1 MAKIT
6 LADGTVIEGTIEE
19 LKQMGVKFP
28 VEDEPKV
35 EPLKVGDYA
44 KVIQLGHCNEG
55 EIVEILSVDYSEH
68 YPFDTKLITGEE
80 GDCHRQEQLA
90 RATDE
95 EVAEAIAKL
104 AQKEIEVKWAEIGR
118 KPNGFKVGDAVRYKK
133 AFTIVT
139 EVNPDGIVAINQS
152 NHISKNIE
160 VSAEDLTLVFP
171 AEARFE

>member
-6 LADGTVIEGTIEE
+6 LADGMVIEGTIEE

-28 VEDEPKV
+28 VEEEAQI
-35 EPLKVGDYA
+35 EPLKVGDYVKA
-44 KVIQLGHCNEG
+44 LTCSKYVNVRKNDICIVEG
-55 EIVEILSVDYSEH
+55 IGESGYIVVVPLRDRKMNGLFELSGLVKATAEEIVN
-68 YPFDTKLITGEE
+68 
-80 GDCHRQEQLA
+80 
-90 RATDE
+90 
-95 EVAEAIAKL
+95 AKL
-104 AQKEIEVKWAEIGR
+104 AEIGR
-118 KPNGFKVGDAVRYKK
+118 KPNEFKIGDAVRYKK

-139 EVNPDGIVAINQS
+139 GVSTDGIVTINQS